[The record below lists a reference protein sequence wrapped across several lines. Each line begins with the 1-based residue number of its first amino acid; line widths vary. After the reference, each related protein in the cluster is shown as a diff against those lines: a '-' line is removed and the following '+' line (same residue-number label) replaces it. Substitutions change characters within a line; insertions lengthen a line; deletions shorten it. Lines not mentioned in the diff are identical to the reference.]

1 METRQRT
8 ETTLLVY
15 NLMEDE
21 PESPSFEESL
31 LELEKIVSR
40 MEQGENTLEKLLTSY
55 EQGAKHAMNCQKRLI
70 DAEKRVEKV
79 KKETAGIL
87 TENFTPM
94 ED

>member
-1 METRQRT
+1 M
-8 ETTLLVY
+8 Y
-15 NLMEDE
+15 CLMEYE
-21 PESPSFEESL
+21 TESASFEESL
-31 LELEKIVSR
+31 HELEQIVSR

-55 EQGAKHAMNCQKRLI
+55 EQGAKHAMNCQKRLV

-94 ED
+94 GD